1 MRDSNVPGRKDFLLI
16 NLAKKAKIKIVS
28 FRTMESDL
36 LTIFWTE
43 KIKLTQYIIQTTK
56 NFSSNQLDF
65 STTSRE
71 SIRSFLREMVAGD
84 FFLRVSLPISVGISS
99 ILPIPRQSE
108 EEIEKDL
115 VRFRDQFGSPAL
127 PIGLKEIIT
136 QSAEELFFE
145 DCNSEL
151 KPLFLRWK
159 KILVRL
165 EKTIQALSVKDSL
178 KYRYFSVLGIV
189 SLPVAINYFEMQNL
203 AWLRNGIMRITENP
217 GFPSQ

>member
-1 MRDSNVPGRKDFLLI
+1 M
-16 NLAKKAKIKIVS
+16 
-28 FRTMESDL
+28 
-36 LTIFWTE
+36 TIFWTE

-71 SIRSFLREMVAGD
+71 SVRSFLREMVAGD

-145 DCNSEL
+145 DCNPEL

>member
-1 MRDSNVPGRKDFLLI
+1 M
-16 NLAKKAKIKIVS
+16 NLAKIAKIKIVS

-36 LTIFWTE
+36 LAIFWTE

-56 NFSSNQLDF
+56 NFSSKQLDF
-65 STTSRE
+65 SVAPRE
-71 SIRSFLREMVAGD
+71 SVRSFLQAMVAGD

-99 ILPIPRQSE
+99 ILPIARQSE

-145 DCNSEL
+145 DCNPEL

-159 KILVRL
+159 RILVRL
-165 EKTIQALSVKDSL
+165 EKTIRGLSSKDSL
-178 KYRYFSVLGIV
+178 KYRYFSVIGIV

-203 AWLRNGIMRITENP
+203 AWLRNGVMKITENP
-217 GFPSQ
+217 NFPSQ

>member
-1 MRDSNVPGRKDFLLI
+1 
-16 NLAKKAKIKIVS
+16 
-28 FRTMESDL
+28 MESDL
-36 LTIFWTE
+36 LAIFWTE

-56 NFSSNQLDF
+56 NLSSKQLDF
-65 STTSRE
+65 SVESRGE
-71 SIRSFLREMVAGD
+71 SVRSFLQGMVAGD

-99 ILPIPRQSE
+99 ILPIARQSE
-108 EEIEKDL
+108 EDIEKDL

-145 DCNSEL
+145 DCNPEL

-159 KILVRL
+159 RILAKL
-165 EKTIQALSVKDSL
+165 EKTIQGLNKKDSL
-178 KYRYFSVLGIV
+178 KYRYFSVIGIV

-203 AWLRNGIMRITENP
+203 TWLRNGIMKITENP
-217 GFPSQ
+217 NFPSQ

>member
-1 MRDSNVPGRKDFLLI
+1 
-16 NLAKKAKIKIVS
+16 
-28 FRTMESDL
+28 MESDL
-36 LTIFWTE
+36 LAIFWTE

-65 STTSRE
+65 SITSRK
-71 SIRSFLREMVAGD
+71 SVRSFLQDMVAGD

-99 ILPIPRQSE
+99 ILPISRQSE
-108 EEIEKDL
+108 EDIEKDL

-127 PIGLKEIIT
+127 PIGLREIIT

-145 DCNSEL
+145 GCNSEL
-151 KPLFLRWK
+151 KPLFFRWK
-159 KILVRL
+159 KILVKL

-178 KYRYFSVLGIV
+178 KYRYFSVIGIV

-217 GFPSQ
+217 NFPSR